1 MVVVASSAVFVGGKL
16 LFLQVSSKGC
26 CGLVLQRAEATNNTK
41 LSFQANR
48 FEIHLK
54 FV

>member
-26 CGLVLQRAEATNNTK
+26 CGLVLQRAEAVNNTK

-48 FEIHLK
+48 FQIHLK